1 MLTLGVTF
9 SGAALAMRGGETSK
23 KQGPPI
29 NATSKE
35 EENFIKYVFPRC
47 LYKKQ
52 WIWRSNVGWTIGE
65 HKESRTLDKGD
76 GSTKCRTRC

>member
-1 MLTLGVTF
+1 MRQLQLAMLTLGVTF

-35 EENFIKYVFPRC
+35 EENFIKYVFPRSLC
-47 LYKKQ
+47 Q
-52 WIWRSNVGWTIGE
+52 NQRV
-65 HKESRTLDKGD
+65 
-76 GSTKCRTRC
+76 

>member
-1 MLTLGVTF
+1 MRQLQLAMLTLGVTF

-35 EENFIKYVFPRC
+35 EENFIKYVFPRSLC
-47 LYKKQ
+47 
-52 WIWRSNVGWTIGE
+52 
-65 HKESRTLDKGD
+65 
-76 GSTKCRTRC
+76 